1 MYMNKNYMKAI
12 KKYLLGFVLLL
23 GLSMPLVSFAQQ
35 NGADSLK
42 TFLSYAGT
50 DTEKINILNKIAVYY
65 QKLDSN
71 KLQLEYLSRGLHLA
85 KSKNLEAKAAELS
98 KQIGDLYRKG
108 SQYDSALSYM
118 KYAEAYYL
126 KVPPGKKL
134 LGVYHAM
141 GDIYRDDQKYSE
153 ANEYYTKYLDDAEKQ
168 KDSLS
173 IQGAYNAFG
182 TMYYQSGEYKIAI
195 GSYNKGLDIALA
207 SKNYSNAMQY
217 YSEIGTAYAKL
228 GLTPSSQEAFLS
240 ALKINAAYVK
250 REDVVGIM
258 NVNIG
263 NLYNEQKDTAKS
275 LKYYR
280 DGLHVFQKLKQN
292 ARIAIVLGNI
302 GNAYMEAGD
311 YKNAE
316 KYELESLEQ
325 LKKYGEKSNIAQS
338 YTNIGEF
345 YNKTKQYAKSLEY
358 YSIALNMA
366 EEADDK
372 ELQVYSLA
380 GMSTLNVQVGDNKR
394 AQDYGLQAIELAQK
408 IHLLLQVRDISKDL
422 SGLFKKTNQTD
433 KAFYYYQLYVDTK
446 DSIENKENSKKMIN
460 AELNYE
466 YEQKQQAQKLEDEKK
481 EAISAEKAHHERT
494 IRNIYLGGFIVVLF
508 LTILVFRNFL
518 RVRKSNKII
527 TEQKHEV
534 ELQKTLVEEKNRDI
548 TDSINYARRIQ
559 QAMLPTKEQWDHYFK
574 ESFIYYQ
581 PKDIVSGDFYWCM
594 GTDKGIVFSV
604 ADCTGHG
611 VPGAFMSMLGISSL
625 NKIVGEQGI
634 MQPDKVLNELRNEI
648 IKSLNP
654 EGKLEEVKDGMDM
667 TLCYLD
673 RKNGVL
679 EYAAA
684 NNPLWIARKKE
695 NGYEL
700 IEGEADKMPVGKFM
714 EEGRLFSNYKIEVKK
729 GDRLYIFTDGYADQF
744 GGEKGKKFKY
754 RQLQEKILNIS
765 NKPLAEQKEM
775 LETTMNQ
782 WKGKLEQV
790 DDILVIGLEV

>member
-1 MYMNKNYMKAI
+1 MKVI
-12 KKYLLGFVLLL
+12 KKYILGFVLLS
-23 GLSMPLVSFAQQ
+23 GLVMPVFSFAQQ
-35 NGADSLK
+35 NGADSLR

-50 DTEKINILNKIAVYY
+50 DTEKINILNKIAAYY

-71 KLQLEYLSRGLHLA
+71 KLQLEYLSRGLHIA

-108 SQYDSALSYM
+108 SQYDSALMYM
-118 KYAEAYYL
+118 KVAETYYL
-126 KVPPGKKL
+126 KISPGKKL
-134 LGVYHAM
+134 LQVLHAV
-141 GDIYRDDQKYSE
+141 GDIYRDDQKYSL
-153 ANEYYTKYLDDAEKQ
+153 ANDYYTKYLEESEKL
-168 KDSLS
+168 KDTLGM
-173 IQGAYNAFG
+173 QGAYNAFG
-182 TMYYQSGEYKIAI
+182 TMYYQSGEYKLAI
-195 GSYNKGLDIALA
+195 DAYTKGLAIAFA
-207 SKNYSNAMQY
+207 SKNYTNVMQY

-280 DGLHVFQKLKQN
+280 AALQVFQKLKQN

-302 GNAYMEAGD
+302 GNAYMESGD

-325 LKKYGEKSNIAQS
+325 LKKYGDKSNIAQC

-345 YNKTKQYAKSLEY
+345 YNKTKQYDKSLQY
-358 YSIALNMA
+358 YSTALDMA
-366 EEADDK
+366 DAADDK
-372 ELQVYSLA
+372 EQKVYTLA
-380 GMSTLNVQVGDNKR
+380 GISTLNENVGDYKR
-394 AQDYGLQAIELAQK
+394 AEDYGMQAIDLARK
-408 IHLLLQVRDISKDL
+408 IHLQLQVRDISRDL

-433 KAFYYYQLYVDTK
+433 KAFYYYQLYIDTK
-446 DSIENKENSKKMIN
+446 DSIENKETSKKMIN

-466 YEQKQQAQKLEDEKK
+466 YEQKQQAQKLEDDKK
-481 EAISAEKAHHERT
+481 EAISTEKARHERT

-527 TEQKHEV
+527 TEQKTEV
-534 ELQKTLVEEKNRDI
+534 ELQKNLVEEKNRDI

-634 MQPDKVLNELRNEI
+634 VQPDKVLNELRNEI

-673 RKNGVL
+673 RKNGLL

-695 NGYEL
+695 GGYEL

-714 EEGRLFSNYKIEVKK
+714 EEGKLFTNYKIEVKK
-729 GDRLYIFTDGYADQF
+729 GDRIYVFTDGYADQF

-754 RQLQEKILNIS
+754 RQLQEKILSIS
-765 NKPLAEQKEM
+765 GKPMAEQMQM
-775 LETTMNQ
+775 LEKTMNE

>member
-1 MYMNKNYMKAI
+1 
-12 KKYLLGFVLLL
+12 
-23 GLSMPLVSFAQQ
+23 
-35 NGADSLK
+35 
-42 TFLSYAGT
+42 
-50 DTEKINILNKIAVYY
+50 
-65 QKLDSN
+65 
-71 KLQLEYLSRGLHLA
+71 
-85 KSKNLEAKAAELS
+85 
-98 KQIGDLYRKG
+98 
-108 SQYDSALSYM
+108 
-118 KYAEAYYL
+118 
-126 KVPPGKKL
+126 
-134 LGVYHAM
+134 
-141 GDIYRDDQKYSE
+141 
-153 ANEYYTKYLDDAEKQ
+153 
-168 KDSLS
+168 
-173 IQGAYNAFG
+173 
-182 TMYYQSGEYKIAI
+182 
-195 GSYNKGLDIALA
+195 
-207 SKNYSNAMQY
+207 
-217 YSEIGTAYAKL
+217 
-228 GLTPSSQEAFLS
+228 
-240 ALKINAAYVK
+240 
-250 REDVVGIM
+250 
-258 NVNIG
+258 
-263 NLYNEQKDTAKS
+263 
-275 LKYYR
+275 
-280 DGLHVFQKLKQN
+280 

-380 GMSTLNVQVGDNKR
+380 GMSTLNEQVGDNKR

-481 EAISAEKAHHERT
+481 EAISAEKARHERN

-508 LTILVFRNFL
+508 LTILVFRNL
-518 RVRKSNKII
+518 LKVRKSNKII
-527 TEQKHEV
+527 TEQKREV
-534 ELQKTLVEEKNRDI
+534 ELQRNLVEEKNRDI

-625 NKIVGEQGI
+625 NKIVGEQAI
-634 MQPDKVLNELRNEI
+634 VQPDKVLNELRNEI

-695 NGYEL
+695 QGYEL
-700 IEGEADKMPVGKFM
+700 IECEADKMPVGKYL
-714 EEGRLFSNYKIEVKK
+714 EEGRLFTNHKMEVKK
-729 GDRLYIFTDGYADQF
+729 GDRLYVFTDGYADQF

-754 RQLQEKILNIS
+754 RQLQEKILDIS
-765 NKPLAEQKEM
+765 GKPMAEQMQM
-775 LETTMNQ
+775 LEKTMNE